1 MLAVTVNGMG
11 IVSLKTATHSVAA
24 TGVGPTRTLASHIAA
39 MGFSD
44 LDDQTVHRAKY
55 HTLDTIGAILAG
67 AGQDVTKI
75 AGRALERAGCGGNVP
90 VAGQHIRTDM
100 LSAAFL
106 SGAAGHGLEL
116 DDGYRAGSVHPG
128 TVIIPAALVAA
139 YKLGCSG
146 DALIKA
152 VVAGYE
158 VMCRLSAACHPR
170 ARWRGFHNTSTTGV
184 FGAAT
189 VWGTLQ
195 GFDVDRLEHAFGAAA
210 STASG
215 LFTFLYGGDVK
226 RLHPGIAAKNGLLAG
241 LLAQE
246 GLQGPPNVLES
257 KEGFFYAYAGG
268 DQNEFDYDSLDILS
282 VGGGSPW
289 AINDCYIKPYACCR
303 HIHSVIDAIFDI
315 MDETNL
321 AAEQVQAVH
330 VGSYKVATSHD
341 LRQWENFTTAQM
353 SIPFV
358 VATALRYRA
367 VDLDHFTANHRSD
380 ENSIAL
386 ARKVTVGVDEGCE
399 NDYPRTRSAVVAI
412 TTIDGQSVER
422 RVDEPYGS
430 PANRLDDEALT
441 AKFKRLASGVIGADQ
456 ADRVADEIWALES
469 NTDVRPLIAALSPA
483 CVPQ

>member
-1 MLAVTVNGMG
+1 MKPAINEARSTGGGATRALAV
-11 IVSLKTATHSVAA
+11 
-24 TGVGPTRTLASHIAA
+24 RIAGA
-39 MGFSD
+39 NFAD

-55 HTLDTIGAILAG
+55 HILDSIGAILAG
-67 AGQDVTKI
+67 ARQPVTKI
-75 AGRALERAGCGGNVP
+75 AGRALESAGCSGNVP
-90 VAGQHIRTDM
+90 VAGQHTRTDM
-100 LSAAFL
+100 LSAAYL

-128 TVIIPAALVAA
+128 TVILPAALAA
-139 YKLGCSG
+139 GYKIDCSG

-152 VVAGYE
+152 VVTGYE

-189 VWGTLQ
+189 VWGTLRD
-195 GFDVDRLEHAFGAAA
+195 FDAKRLEHAFGAAA

-241 LLAQE
+241 LLAE
-246 GLQGPPNVLES
+246 GGLQGPPNVLES

-268 DQNEFDYDSLDILS
+268 DRKEFDYDSLDILS
-282 VGGGSPW
+282 VGGGGLW

-315 MDETNL
+315 MDETGL
-321 AAEQVQAVH
+321 VAEQVQALR
-330 VGSYKVATSHD
+330 VGSYKVAASHD
-341 LRQWENFTTAQM
+341 LRQWETFTTAQM

-367 VDLDHFTANHRSD
+367 VDLDHFTAEHRRD
-380 ENSIAL
+380 EDSNAL
-386 ARKVTVGVDEGCE
+386 ARKVTVGVDQACE
-399 NDYPRTRSAVVAI
+399 SDYPRTRSAVVAI
-412 TTIDGQSVER
+412 KTTDGQTLER

-430 PANRLDDEALT
+430 PANRLDDDALT
-441 AKFKRLASGVIGADQ
+441 AKFKRLASPVIGADR

-469 NTDVRPLIAALSPA
+469 TAGVRPLIEALTPA
-483 CVPQ
+483 GVQQ

>member
-1 MLAVTVNGMG
+1 MKTTLHAALAA
-11 IVSLKTATHSVAA
+11 SE
-24 TGVGPTRTLASHIAA
+24 GPTRTLAARIA
-39 MGFSD
+39 GLEFSD
-44 LDDQTVHRAKY
+44 LEDQTVHRAKY
-55 HTLDTIGAILAG
+55 HILDTIGAILAG
-67 AGQDVTKI
+67 ARQDVTEI
-75 AGRALERAGCGGNVP
+75 AKRALVRAGCNGDVP
-90 VAGQHIRTDM
+90 VAGQGIHADM

-106 SGAAGHGLEL
+106 GGAAGHGLEL

-128 TVIIPAALVAA
+128 TVIIPAALAA
-139 YKLGCSG
+139 GYRTACSG

-189 VWGTLQ
+189 VWGSLQ
-195 GFDVDRLEHAFGAAA
+195 GFDADRFEHAYGAAA

-226 RLHPGIAAKNGLLAG
+226 RIHPGIAAKNGLLAG
-241 LLAQE
+241 LLADE
-246 GLQGPPNVLES
+246 GLQGPPNALES

-268 DQNEFDYDSLDILS
+268 DRSEFDYDSLDILS
-282 VGGGSPW
+282 VGGGSLW

-315 MDETNL
+315 MDETSL
-321 AAEQVQAVH
+321 IAEQVQTVR
-330 VGSYKVATSHD
+330 VGSYKVAASHD

-367 VDLDHFTANHRSD
+367 VDLGHFTAEHRND
-380 ENSIAL
+380 EHVNAL
-386 ARKVTVGVDEGCE
+386 ARKVMVGVDQGCE
-399 NDYPRTRSAVVAI
+399 EDYPRTRSAVVAI
-412 TTIDGQSVER
+412 ETSDGQTVER
-422 RVDEPYGS
+422 RIDEPFGS
-430 PANRLDDEALT
+430 PANRLDDAALT
-441 AKFKRLASGVIGADQ
+441 DKFKQLATPVIGVDQ
-456 ADRVADEIWALES
+456 ADMVAHEIWSLES
-469 NTDVRPLIAALSPA
+469 QGDVRPLFETLSPG
-483 CVPQ
+483 PSSQQELR